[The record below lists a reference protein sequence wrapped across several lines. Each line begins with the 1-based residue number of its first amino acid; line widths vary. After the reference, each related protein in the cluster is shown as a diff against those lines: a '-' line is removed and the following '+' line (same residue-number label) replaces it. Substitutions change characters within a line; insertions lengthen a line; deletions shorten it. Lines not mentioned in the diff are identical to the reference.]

1 MERFVDQAANSRIKK
16 AMLEKPCFAR
26 TSVIS
31 HEGAFIAIIPAAT
44 CWNMEMRAK
53 PIKPI

>member
-31 HEGAFIAIIPAAT
+31 YEGAFIAIIPAAT

-53 PIKPI
+53 PIRPI